1 MRKLIILSIA
11 LQLCVAGLFGCPSP
25 LNLPSPK
32 WSGETPPPPT
42 ERGLG
47 GETDTTP
54 HGSIKILSWNIQMLP
69 KIVGD
74 NGNDLRAG
82 AIGEILKNTDYDI
95 IIFQEAFTKI
105 SRERIW
111 NLVQGVYP
119 YQSGKPLG
127 KGLTLINSGVWII
140 SKLPIKT
147 RVDKLY
153 KECDGI
159 DCFAKKGA
167 TLVEIEKDGRT
178 FQVVGTHLQADQ
190 GKDKIKARE
199 AQYYDL
205 AKLLELNKKE
215 GIPQIVAGDFNTLRS
230 DTVRYTGM
238 LNVLQ
243 ADDGPLSGA
252 QQYSWDNTR
261 NDITYNSK
269 DTSQVLLDYI
279 FTRNNGFIFTNEIRI
294 IRRFLLYWACT
305 HADLSD
311 HFAVEAKFEY

>member
-1 MRKLIILSIA
+1 MRKLILVSIA
-11 LQLCVAGLFGCPSP
+11 LQFVVAGLFA
-25 LNLPSPK
+25 N
-32 WSGETPPPPT
+32 PT
-42 ERGLG
+42 DSIA
-47 GETDTTP
+47 TQ

-69 KIVGD
+69 KITGD
-74 NGNDLRAG
+74 KGNDMRAG
-82 AIGEILKNTDYDI
+82 AIGEMLRGTDYDV
-95 IIFQEAFTKI
+95 IIFQEAFTKT
-105 SRERIW
+105 SREIIW
-111 NLVQGVYP
+111 KLVKDFYP
-119 YQSGKPLG
+119 YESGKPLG

-153 KECDGI
+153 RECDGI
-159 DCFAKKGA
+159 DCFSKKGA
-167 TLVEIEKDGRT
+167 TLVEVEKDGRT

-205 AKLLELNKKE
+205 AKLLELNKKD

-252 QQYSWDNTR
+252 QQFSWDNTC
-261 NDITYNSK
+261 NDITCNGR

-279 FTRNNGFIFTNEIRI
+279 LTRSNGFTFTNEIRV
-294 IRRFLLYWACT
+294 IRRLLFRWACT
-305 HADLSD
+305 NADLSD